1 MLAARGNFTT
11 RLASC
16 VLERVRD
23 AGPDGGNRVLERVR
37 EAIGADGAAGGV
49 LGGDGIGGV
58 AVGCMLAELRARPAR
73 GWVG

>member
-1 MLAARGNFTT
+1 M
-11 RLASC
+11 
-16 VLERVRD
+16 RD

-58 AVGCMLAELRARPAR
+58 AVGCCAEGKACERMGGLNGR
-73 GWVG
+73 